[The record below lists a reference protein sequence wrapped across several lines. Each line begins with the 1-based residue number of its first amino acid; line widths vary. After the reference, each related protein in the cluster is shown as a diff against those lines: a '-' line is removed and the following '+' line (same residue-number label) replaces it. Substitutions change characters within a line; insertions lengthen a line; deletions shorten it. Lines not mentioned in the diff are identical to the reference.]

1 MKNLGLITNSGFSSV
16 NSITALERRRQ
27 QRNII
32 NDAMARLLLQ
42 DKCAFSPPP
51 RAAASL
57 QMKNTPS
64 LAVKDMLAVVAKK
77 RLPRR

>member
-16 NSITALERRRQ
+16 NSITALER
-27 QRNII
+27 QRHII